1 MGARFYVDGA
11 GAWLGAF
18 EGAAPP
24 PGATE
29 VLAAPVDARQV
40 WQFPGWSAPPAPSAE
55 IAPLAFIARFTA
67 AERAAIRAAAAVSAE
82 LADWLDRARFARVI
96 DLAAAETVAGMN
108 ALVAVGLLSGVRRDQ
123 IIEGP
128 IAEAERP

>member
-1 MGARFYVDGA
+1 MAARFYVDGA

-29 VLAAPVDARQV
+29 VPSAPVDARQA
-40 WQFPGWSAPPAPSAE
+40 WQFPGWSAPPARSGE

-67 AERAAIRAAAAVSAE
+67 AERAAIRAAAAGSAE

-108 ALVAVGLLSGVRRDQ
+108 ALVAAGLLSGARRKH
-123 IIEGP
+123 ILEVYIT
-128 IAEAERP
+128 EAERP